1 MAPSPMSGAFRPADR
16 IVVPVQ
22 GTDREFIAQQWAV
35 EFAAALGVPIC
46 ALHVT
51 TAGKAPDNGV
61 FSFLEEACMKWGVTF
76 HKQILAGEDVVD
88 ELVHE
93 IKTRDLVI
101 IGTRRLSGHYHVG
114 SITRDLV
121 KRVHCP
127 VQVVRIE

>member
-1 MAPSPMSGAFRPADR
+1 MSGAFRPADR

-35 EFAAALGVPIC
+35 EFAAALGVPVC

-51 TAGKAPDNGV
+51 LAGKAPDGGV
-61 FSFLEEACMKWGVTF
+61 FSFLDAACMKWGVTLD
-76 HKQILAGEDVVD
+76 KQVLAGEDVVD
-88 ELVHE
+88 ELVGE
-93 IKTRDLVI
+93 ISARDLVI
-101 IGTRRLSGHYHVG
+101 IGTRRLAGHYHVG
-114 SITRDLV
+114 SVARELV